1 MNTFINLDDT
11 TFVEQLKKEKGL
23 VILNFIA
30 DWCGPCKIMS
40 PILEMIAKEE
50 CIKIFKVNVD
60 DSPNLAVEFGIT
72 SVPVTMFMDDGNKIC
87 KINGLKSKEELKE
100 KLYEIR

>member
-87 KINGLKSKEELKE
+87 QIN
-100 KLYEIR
+100 

>member
-72 SVPVTMFMDDGNKIC
+72 SVPVTMFMDDGNKIYQ
-87 KINGLKSKEELKE
+87 INGLKSKEELKE

>member
-1 MNTFINLDDT
+1 
-11 TFVEQLKKEKGL
+11 
-23 VILNFIA
+23 
-30 DWCGPCKIMS
+30 MS

-72 SVPVTMFMDDGNKIC
+72 SVPVTMFMDGGNKIC

>member
-87 KINGLKSKEELKE
+87 QINGLKSKKE
-100 KLYEIR
+100 R

>member
-87 KINGLKSKEELKE
+87 QINGLKSKEELKE
-100 KLYEIR
+100 KLYKIR

>member
-72 SVPVTMFMDDGNKIC
+72 SVPVTMFMDGGNKIC
-87 KINGLKSKEELKE
+87 QINGLKSKEEPKE

>member
-72 SVPVTMFMDDGNKIC
+72 SVPVTMFMDDGNKIA
-87 KINGLKSKEELKE
+87 K
-100 KLYEIR
+100 